1 MAFSV
6 ANATSHATAHLK
18 APSNYASGE
27 ELRFANTVQSL
38 ISGYYRWHWST
49 VLANNIAFA
58 ITEQELT
65 INAADQNLVLAIVQ
79 AHLLEGSTPQ
89 PELMIQSDNLLP
101 VTTTQGQPWA
111 VCLISPTTL
120 RLYPASDASYNLRWR
135 YYARPVIFTVN
146 TNNWQIPEAFTDVAK
161 AGMLWQFAR
170 YADDDRAP
178 AFEKSF
184 FDLLVNHKRA
194 EQLTMG
200 RNRG

>member
-6 ANATSHATAHLK
+6 NAATLHAVAHLK

-27 ELRFANTVQSL
+27 EVRFANTIQSL
-38 ISGYYRWHWST
+38 ISGYYRWHWATTSAT
-49 VLANNIAFA
+49 NIAVA
-58 ITEQELT
+58 AADQDLT
-65 INAADQNLVLAIVQ
+65 MAAGDQNLVLSIAH
-79 AHLLEGSTPQ
+79 AHLLEGTVPQ
-89 PELMIQSDNLLP
+89 PELLTQADSLLP

-111 VCLISPTTL
+111 ACLISPTII
-120 RLYPASDASYNLRWR
+120 RLFPASDATYTFRWR

-146 TNNWQIPEAFTDVAK
+146 ANNWQIPEAFTDVAK

-184 FDLLVNHKRA
+184 FELLANHKRA